1 MAAKKG
7 GLDSLKAA
15 VGGLASRLP
24 FPKRTEAAPEPFSA
38 IEDDTPLG
46 DLLSSENAAPG
57 PVDRKEGRERAD
69 LKALAASAFGSA
81 VKSTPGLIAI
91 VVALAFI
98 LALVITGIHRRLSAQ
113 ATARR
118 GAVDSKGRSPRK
130 DLAAAARRSPRAE
143 DRDGTRRG
151 GAFYSRGR
159 GEAGNESRSA
169 ALLLASRQERRGHR
183 RPLRDGALM
192 MRRRKLSMAAL
203 LAATVIGTLS
213 CATKPAAASAATAA
227 PGAPTASAA
236 NGQKPEAAAA
246 APALSRK
253 SPRPRLRSA
262 PHRLI
267 PKFPSRAAPLCPTIS
282 SSPLSMSPCLPFE
295 QSP

>member
-98 LALVITGIHRRLSAQ
+98 LALVITGIIVA
-113 ATARR
+113 
-118 GAVDSKGRSPRK
+118 SPPK
-130 DLAAAARRSPRAE
+130 
-143 DRDGTRRG
+143 
-151 GAFYSRGR
+151 
-159 GEAGNESRSA
+159 
-169 ALLLASRQERRGHR
+169 
-183 RPLRDGALM
+183 PL
-192 MRRRKLSMAAL
+192 
-203 LAATVIGTLS
+203 
-213 CATKPAAASAATAA
+213 PAAAPLTQKGEALVRTWLPPPGDPLEPKIAMEREGAARFTVEDAA
-227 PGAPTASAA
+227 KLGMNPD
-236 NGQKPEAAAA
+236 
-246 APALSRK
+246 
-253 SPRPRLRSA
+253 PRL
-262 PHRLI
+262 
-267 PKFPSRAAPLCPTIS
+267 S
-282 SSPLSMSPCLPFE
+282 SSLRAKNDEAIDDLFGTVP
-295 QSP
+295 